1 MKKWVRIRFGLVGI
15 VSASWLG
22 VPLWGAVQPVP
33 VQLALAQ
40 PLELVALVPSTPE
53 QQQQERLEEMT
64 RTNALIQQEL
74 QMRTAVQAEVDRAFN
89 HTTALLNVLMAILT
103 VLPIIATVLLYLS
116 RQRAIQELR
125 EQMHEQIQTEI
136 AIQVQAELKQQTLII
151 QKQMIELGQESL
163 AVTRQ
168 VQLQAS
174 EFQAEIDQLKTEFE
188 TQLQTLKN
196 TATEVER
203 EKDRIFQQI
212 TNITL
217 VASSKDVLSAE
228 KKRQI
233 ETLTE
238 QLDDLK
244 SKSSSL
250 DLDINNFVRE
260 GDALFFAGRY
270 AEAIHAYDQAINK
283 TIVDTN
289 NLFAAWHGKTKAL
302 RRLKRYPQALAAS
315 TQAMAL
321 NPNDAL
327 MWFER
332 GYLLHLQGQ
341 YAEALEIYDR
351 VIADQPSFYRAR
363 NHRGYVLLK
372 LQRYEEGLIELNKG
386 IEIKPDYG
394 NGYYGKAYYYL
405 LHNQPDLALDTLTI
419 AINCYPRYKTQAQT
433 DPDFSSLWNNPRF
446 QDLTGTPASG
456 LTAPSR

>member
-1 MKKWVRIRFGLVGI
+1 LQMKKWVRIRSRLVGI

-22 VPLWGAVQPVP
+22 LPLWVAGQPVQA
-33 VQLALAQ
+33 QLAPAQ
-40 PLELVALVPSTPE
+40 PLASPAMVPSTPE
-53 QQQQERLEEMT
+53 QQQERLEELS

-74 QMRTAVQAEVDRAFN
+74 QIRQTVQTEVDRAFN

-125 EQMHEQIQTEI
+125 EQMHEQIQKEI

-168 VQLQAS
+168 VQLQAG

-302 RRLKRYPQALAAS
+302 RRLKRYPQALVAS

-372 LQRYEEGLIELNKG
+372 LQRYEAGLVELNKG

-446 QDLTGTPASG
+446 QDLIEVPVDIGST
-456 LTAPSR
+456 